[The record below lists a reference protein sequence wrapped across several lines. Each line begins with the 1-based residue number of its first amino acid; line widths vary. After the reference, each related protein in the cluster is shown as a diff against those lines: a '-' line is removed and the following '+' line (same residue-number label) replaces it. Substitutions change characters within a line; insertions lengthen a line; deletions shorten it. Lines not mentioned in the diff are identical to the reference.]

1 MTCRGLLCSALLTL
15 AFALPAKAQGQQ
27 CVLDRFSALPITT
40 IPDGRFT
47 VPAVL
52 NGRKLD
58 FLVDTGGVVATIER
72 DQAFNLHLATNY
84 TPRTLKGVAGNSLIY
99 VAVLETFSLGRL
111 EGTKLAAYIDNRL
124 PAGVA
129 GNSLIYVAV
138 LETFSLGRLEGTKLA
153 AYIDNRL
160 PAGVDGTLSPDMM
173 RHYDVDIDLLR
184 GTLSLFSQKHCV
196 GKVVYWTK
204 SGYVALPMEV
214 ESDGHIRVP
223 VTVDGAKVTALLDTG
238 ARNSIISMSLAK
250 KIGVSENSPDLKL
263 VRGSTGPNNTLS
275 DALNKKYD
283 YPFKL
288 LDFNGIAVS
297 NPHLQI
303 VSDGYLPKGMDMLV
317 GVSILRRLHL
327 YIAYGEEKLYI
338 TPAGAN

>member
-84 TPRTLKGVAGNSLIY
+84 TPRTLK
-99 VAVLETFSLGRL
+99 
-111 EGTKLAAYIDNRL
+111 
-124 PAGVA
+124 GVA

>member
-1 MTCRGLLCSALLTL
+1 MTRRGLLCGVLLTL
-15 AFALPAKAQGQQ
+15 AFVLPAQAQGQQ
-27 CVLDRFSALPITT
+27 CGLDRFSDLPITT

-58 FLVDTGGVVATIER
+58 FLVDTGGVAATIER
-72 DQAFNLHLATNY
+72 EQAFNLHLPTNY
-84 TPRTLKGVAGNSLIY
+84 TPRTLKGVAGNNLIY
-99 VAVLETFSLGRL
+99 VTTLETFSLGRL
-111 EGTKLAAYIDNRL
+111 QGTN
-124 PAGVA
+124 
-129 GNSLIYVAV
+129 
-138 LETFSLGRLEGTKLA
+138 LA

-214 ESDGHIRVP
+214 ESDGHIRVR
-223 VTVDGAKVTALLDTG
+223 VTVDGVKVTALLDTG
-238 ARNSIISMSLAK
+238 ARHSIVSMSLAK

-263 VRGSTGPNNTLS
+263 VHGSTDQYKS
-275 DALNKKYD
+275 YD

-288 LDFNGIAVS
+288 LDFDGIAVS
-297 NPHLQI
+297 KPRLQV
-303 VSDGYLPKGMDMLV
+303 VSDDYLPRGIDMLV